1 MNGHPD
7 PERISG
13 FMEGELPPAEMLDL
27 GEHLER
33 CAECSA
39 ILGDLE
45 EVRARARSLPDRLP
59 RRDLW
64 PEIARAIQERT
75 EMDPD
80 VIRLHPGLSK
90 PRPGGRAGR
99 VLRLPVPHAAAA
111 GLVLALF
118 SGLLGARLGQGMNG
132 DPPADPDEMDGQAQ
146 PAWVRLVGD
155 AQPSLVERARE
166 VAGLERALSEH
177 REEMDSVTAAVLEQ
191 NLAMIDRAIQESLS
205 ALQADP
211 GNRFLRNH
219 LKRAILAKE
228 DYLREA
234 SLLMSPIS

>member
-7 PERISG
+7 PERISS
-13 FMEGELPPAEMLDL
+13 FMEGDLPPSEMLEL

-33 CAECSA
+33 CAECA
-39 ILGDLE
+39 ALLGDLE
-45 EVRARARSLPDRLP
+45 EVRARARSLPERLP
-59 RRDLW
+59 GRDLW
-64 PEIARAIQERT
+64 PEIAQAIQERT
-75 EMDPD
+75 EIDPD
-80 VIRLHPGLSK
+80 VIRLHPGLSR

-99 VLRLPVPHAAAA
+99 VLRVPVPHAVAA

-118 SGLLGARLGQGMNG
+118 SGLLGARLGQGMTGNG
-132 DPPADPDEMDGQAQ
+132 SASLDETDGPAQ

-155 AQPSLVERARE
+155 AQPALEERARE

-177 REEMDSVTAAVLEQ
+177 REEMDSLTAAVLER
-191 NLAMIDRAIQESLS
+191 NLAMIDGAIQESLS

-211 GNRFLRNH
+211 GNQFLRNH
-219 LKRAILAKE
+219 LERAILAKG